1 MSLFYQNAL
10 YEVPFT
16 IYFYKWLE
24 YALVTVVLIVT
35 LRTLYLYNLKKYPGP
50 ENRKKR
56 WLFLPLLLIPFSIIL
71 CMYLFFIEPHVT
83 TEIPGYVQP
92 NTRTLVIT
100 GSIMLLV
107 NEAAYTILIYIYEL
121 NQVKVKAEQL
131 EKEKA
136 IAQLINLQNQ
146 MNPHFLFN
154 SLNTL
159 VFLIENDKDKSIDF
173 VHKLA
178 FFYKRMVSQHHKNLI
193 SLKEE
198 LEYIEAYTK
207 LLKIRHGGNL
217 NFNFTIREDVLT
229 NYVVPMSIQ
238 IGIEN
243 AVKHNNVSQRH
254 PLTITI
260 YSQNQ
265 EIVIENNLQK
275 TEKNIGVSGLGI
287 SNINKRYQLVANK
300 TVSTEDN
307 GSVYRLKIPLIHKDD
322 KKMD

>member
-1 MSLFYQNAL
+1 
-10 YEVPFT
+10 
-16 IYFYKWLE
+16 
-24 YALVTVVLIVT
+24 
-35 LRTLYLYNLKKYPGP
+35 
-50 ENRKKR
+50 
-56 WLFLPLLLIPFSIIL
+56 
-71 CMYLFFIEPHVT
+71 MYLFFIEPHVT

-178 FFYKRMVSQHHKNLI
+178 FFT
-193 SLKEE
+193 KEWF
-198 LEYIEAYTK
+198 
-207 LLKIRHGGNL
+207 HN
-217 NFNFTIREDVLT
+217 TIRT
-229 NYVVPMSIQ
+229 
-238 IGIEN
+238 
-243 AVKHNNVSQRH
+243 
-254 PLTITI
+254 
-260 YSQNQ
+260 
-265 EIVIENNLQK
+265 
-275 TEKNIGVSGLGI
+275 
-287 SNINKRYQLVANK
+287 
-300 TVSTEDN
+300 
-307 GSVYRLKIPLIHKDD
+307 
-322 KKMD
+322 